1 MATDA
6 IVWFAKLAYRIADDQ
21 TDRAG
26 FIAAQGKAKGE
37 NCDKP
42 RSHTGRH
49 VQSRTMGRR
58 LNGRRGIKRRFA
70 DWLNNARP
78 DAAPGKKCVAETTTE
93 HTLGWLTVLSISRT
107 RLVAVGR

>member
-6 IVWFAKLAYRIADDQ
+6 IVWFAKLAYRIADEQ

-78 DAAPGKKCVAETTTE
+78 DAAPGKNFVAETTTE